1 MNGVG
6 SRSSPPSRMN
16 LLRTAR
22 RLAQVTQGGA
32 LLRRKREALVVEL
45 FRLARP
51 ATDAR
56 ERIAAAAA
64 RAYPALLAALGVHGR
79 AGLRALSWPGRDV
92 QVELV
97 PGSIWGIVISRI
109 AVRPPLARTLT
120 ARATAPGLTGPAA
133 AHAADEFEH
142 LADLLIEAAPQEML
156 IRRLGEALAR
166 TSRQVNMLERR
177 LGPALRREV
186 ADMRR
191 ALDQR
196 EREERV
202 RLRQVLS
209 SRL

>member
-1 MNGVG
+1 
-6 SRSSPPSRMN
+6 MN

-22 RLAQVTQGGA
+22 RLERVTQGGA

-64 RAYPALLAALGVHGR
+64 RAYPALLAALGQHGR
-79 AGLRALSWPGRDV
+79 AGLRALTWPGRDV
-92 QVELV
+92 QVELE

-109 AVRPPLARTLT
+109 AARQPLARTLA

-133 AHAADEFEH
+133 AHAAGEFERW
-142 LADLLIEAAPQEML
+142 ADLLIEAAPQEML

-186 ADMRR
+186 AEMRR

-196 EREERV
+196 EREEWIRV
-202 RLRQVLS
+202 SLMKS
-209 SRL
+209 S